1 MFVVEKYN
9 YISSSIHALS
19 SKTTLVVVTKNQDV
33 DKINSLINLN
43 HIDFG
48 ENRVQEATQKWKSL
62 ILNNSKLRL
71 HLIGKLQSNKAKDAF
86 DIFNYIH
93 TLDNA
98 KLAEIEAAN
107 AKKAQIDKLL
117 AEGKTAIDAKQFP
130 TAKTKYEEVLKL
142 DDKNAEAK
150 EKLTLVEQKLAEEKA
165 NAEKIANAKKLVLEG
180 DALAKTN
187 KNAEAKVKYEEAQK
201 LYDDPAVKAKIDA
214 LDAKLKSEAEKLKFA
229 GTNEREKKYVLVA
242 FSTLI

>member
-98 KLAEIEAAN
+98 KLAEIFSNLESTSSKKIKYFIQVNIAN
-107 AKKAQIDKLL
+107 EQQKNGISIT
-117 AEGKTAIDAKQFP
+117 ETNQFI
-130 TAKTKYEEVLKL
+130 KYCIQDLKL
-142 DDKNAEAK
+142 NIIGLMCIPPIVGDPSQYFKS
-150 EKLTLVEQKLAEEKA
+150 LA
-165 NAEKIANAKKLVLEG
+165 KIAISNNLKELSMGMSNDYECAI
-180 DALAKTN
+180 
-187 KNAEAKVKYEEAQK
+187 KNGATFVRIGS
-201 LYDDPAVKAKIDA
+201 KIFNSD
-214 LDAKLKSEAEKLKFA
+214 
-229 GTNEREKKYVLVA
+229 
-242 FSTLI
+242 

>member
-98 KLAEIEAAN
+98 KLAEIFSNLESTSLKKIKYFIQVNIAN
-107 AKKAQIDKLL
+107 EQQKNGISI
-117 AEGKTAIDAKQFP
+117 AETNQFI
-130 TAKTKYEEVLKL
+130 KYCIQDLKL
-142 DDKNAEAK
+142 NIIGLMCIPPIVGDPSQYFKS
-150 EKLTLVEQKLAEEKA
+150 LA
-165 NAEKIANAKKLVLEG
+165 KIAISNNLKELSMGMSNDYECAI
-180 DALAKTN
+180 
-187 KNAEAKVKYEEAQK
+187 KNGATFVRIGS
-201 LYDDPAVKAKIDA
+201 KI
-214 LDAKLKSEAEKLKFA
+214 
-229 GTNEREKKYVLVA
+229 
-242 FSTLI
+242 FSSG

>member
-9 YISSSIHALS
+9 YISNSIHALS

-48 ENRVQEATQKWKSL
+48 ENRVQEASQKWKSL
-62 ILNNSKLRL
+62 ILNNPKLRL

-98 KLAEIEAAN
+98 KLAEIFSNLESTSLKKIKYFIQVNIAN
-107 AKKAQIDKLL
+107 EQQKNGISI
-117 AEGKTAIDAKQFP
+117 AETNQFI
-130 TAKTKYEEVLKL
+130 KYCIQELKL
-142 DDKNAEAK
+142 NIIGLMCIPPIVGDPSQYFKSLARIAISNNLKELSMGMSNDYECAIKNGA
-150 EKLTLVEQKLAEEKA
+150 TFVRIGS
-165 NAEKIANAKKLVLEG
+165 KI
-180 DALAKTN
+180 
-187 KNAEAKVKYEEAQK
+187 
-201 LYDDPAVKAKIDA
+201 
-214 LDAKLKSEAEKLKFA
+214 
-229 GTNEREKKYVLVA
+229 
-242 FSTLI
+242 FSSD

>member
-9 YISSSIHALS
+9 YISNSIHALS

-48 ENRVQEATQKWKSL
+48 ENRVQEASQKWKSL

-98 KLAEIEAAN
+98 KLAEIFSNLESTSLKKIKYFIQVNIAN
-107 AKKAQIDKLL
+107 EQQKNGISI
-117 AEGKTAIDAKQFP
+117 AETNQFI
-130 TAKTKYEEVLKL
+130 KYCIQDLKL
-142 DDKNAEAK
+142 NIIGLMCIPPIVGDPSQYFKS
-150 EKLTLVEQKLAEEKA
+150 LA
-165 NAEKIANAKKLVLEG
+165 KIAISNNLKELSMGMSNDYECAI
-180 DALAKTN
+180 
-187 KNAEAKVKYEEAQK
+187 KNGATFVRIGS
-201 LYDDPAVKAKIDA
+201 KI
-214 LDAKLKSEAEKLKFA
+214 
-229 GTNEREKKYVLVA
+229 
-242 FSTLI
+242 FSSG

>member
-71 HLIGKLQSNKAKDAF
+71 HLIGKLQSNKVKDAF

-98 KLAEIEAAN
+98 KLAEIFSNLESTSS
-107 AKKAQIDKLL
+107 KKIKYFIQVNIADEQQKNGISIT
-117 AEGKTAIDAKQFP
+117 ETNQFI
-130 TAKTKYEEVLKL
+130 KYCIQDLKL
-142 DDKNAEAK
+142 NIIGLMCIPPIVGDPSQYFKS
-150 EKLTLVEQKLAEEKA
+150 LA
-165 NAEKIANAKKLVLEG
+165 KIAISNNLKELSMGMSNDYECAI
-180 DALAKTN
+180 
-187 KNAEAKVKYEEAQK
+187 KNGATFVRIGS
-201 LYDDPAVKAKIDA
+201 KIFNSD
-214 LDAKLKSEAEKLKFA
+214 
-229 GTNEREKKYVLVA
+229 
-242 FSTLI
+242 

>member
-9 YISSSIHALS
+9 YISSSIQALS

-98 KLAEIEAAN
+98 KLAKIFSNLESNSLKKIKYFIQVNIAN
-107 AKKAQIDKLL
+107 EEQKNGISINDVN
-117 AEGKTAIDAKQFP
+117 QFI
-130 TAKTKYEEVLKL
+130 KYCIQDLKL
-142 DDKNAEAK
+142 NIIGLMCIPPIAGDPSQYFKS
-150 EKLTLVEQKLAEEKA
+150 LA
-165 NAEKIANAKKLVLEG
+165 KIAISNNLKELSMGMSNDYECAI
-180 DALAKTN
+180 
-187 KNAEAKVKYEEAQK
+187 KNGATFVRIGS
-201 LYDDPAVKAKIDA
+201 KIFNSD
-214 LDAKLKSEAEKLKFA
+214 
-229 GTNEREKKYVLVA
+229 
-242 FSTLI
+242 

>member
-98 KLAEIEAAN
+98 KLAEIFSNLESTSLKKIKYFIQVNIAN
-107 AKKAQIDKLL
+107 EQQKNGISI
-117 AEGKTAIDAKQFP
+117 AETNQFI
-130 TAKTKYEEVLKL
+130 KYCIQDLKL
-142 DDKNAEAK
+142 NIIGLMCIPPIVGDPNQYFKS
-150 EKLTLVEQKLAEEKA
+150 LA
-165 NAEKIANAKKLVLEG
+165 KIAISNNLKELSMGMSNDYECAI
-180 DALAKTN
+180 
-187 KNAEAKVKYEEAQK
+187 KNGATFVRIGS
-201 LYDDPAVKAKIDA
+201 KI
-214 LDAKLKSEAEKLKFA
+214 
-229 GTNEREKKYVLVA
+229 
-242 FSTLI
+242 FSSD